1 MAGHSQ
7 FKNIMYRKGA
17 QDAKRSKLFSRLARE
32 VTVAAR
38 EGLPDADK
46 NPRLRTAI
54 ANARAEN
61 MPKDNIQRAISR
73 ATGDGDGVQ
82 YEEIRYEGY
91 GPDGVAMIVETLT
104 DNRNRTA
111 AEVRSA
117 FSKHAGSL
125 GETGSVAFLFDRM
138 GEILFVPET
147 GTADEI
153 LEGAIEA
160 GAQDVESSDTGH
172 VIVCDPA
179 DLSDVREALEGR
191 FGPPANAQLAW
202 RPQTTVTVE
211 EGSVPVLMKLLE
223 ALEESDDVQQVS
235 ANYEVP
241 DELLERLDA

>member
-61 MPKDNIQRAISR
+61 MPKDKIQRAISR

-91 GPDGVAMIVETLT
+91 GPGGVAMIVETLT

-147 GTADEI
+147 GTADEM

-160 GAQDVESSDTGH
+160 GAQDVG
-172 VIVCDPA
+172 IIRRRPCDRLRPGGPERRARRARGPLRPARERSARLAPA
-179 DLSDVREALEGR
+179 DHGGGRGGIGTDAHEAARSARGER
-191 FGPPANAQLAW
+191 RRPAGL
-202 RPQTTVTVE
+202 
-211 EGSVPVLMKLLE
+211 G
-223 ALEESDDVQQVS
+223 
-235 ANYEVP
+235 
-241 DELLERLDA
+241 ELRSS

>member
-32 VTVAAR
+32 ITVAAR
-38 EGLPDADK
+38 EGLPYPDK
-46 NPRLRTAI
+46 NPRLRTAM

-61 MPKDNIQRAISR
+61 MPKDNIQRAVSR

-91 GPDGVAMIVETLT
+91 GPGGVAMIVEALT

-117 FSKHAGSL
+117 FNKHAGNL
-125 GETGSVAFLFDRM
+125 GETGSVAFMFDRV
-138 GEILFVPET
+138 GEIFFVPET

-153 LEGAIEA
+153 LDSAIEA
-160 GAQDVESSDTGH
+160 GAQDVESSDAGH
-172 VIVCDPA
+172 VIICDPA
-179 DLSDVREALEGR
+179 DLSDVRDALEAR
-191 FGPPANAQLAW
+191 FGAPANTQLTW
-202 RPQTTVTVE
+202 RPRTTVAIE
-211 EGSVPVLMKLLE
+211 EKSVPTLMKLLE

-235 ANYEVP
+235 ANYDVP
-241 DELLERLDA
+241 DEVLARLSA